1 MGATLAIVLMLAMA
15 GVPLEPPQGA
25 NPQRPNQQRGRGGE
39 LPNPGPGLPIQQ
51 LQAMFDAY
59 ALVQAQRVL
68 QLTDEQYQQFFP
80 RMNRL
85 QDARR
90 AQIQQRNRLLN
101 ELRRLFGPA
110 GGDEAAIGAALKRY
124 EDAEVKAAQDVAAAR
139 QAVDEGLT
147 IRQRAAF
154 RFFEEDMERQ
164 KIDFITRAR
173 QGQGRQGGVPR
184 LQ

>member
-1 MGATLAIVLMLAMA
+1 MGTTLALLLILATA
-15 GVPLEPPQGA
+15 GAPLQNPPGP

-90 AQIQQRNRLLN
+90 SQIQQRNRQIN

-124 EDAEVKAAQDVAAAR
+124 EDGEAQAAQQVAAAR
-139 QAVDEGLT
+139 QAVDEVLT

-173 QGQGRQGGVPR
+173 QGQGRQGGPPR